1 MINLNSNMKTN
12 FLVISLLFTCFFGF
26 AQPGSISLPEL
37 SVFYTNWDNKII
49 PSIPCGDSL
58 EIKIEGATATPF
70 TWQSDENTLKGFK
83 VNVLSGT
90 RQVSIELFGVDQNKV
105 KKSYG
110 VFLYKVKPFPS
121 AQIQGS
127 TISRSNGTKVILS
140 LGIDSPFTGV
150 NFTVTGGEITIGD
163 KVCAFSGD
171 RIPAEVVAECKPED
185 RITIDVFHT
194 RNGEKQRPVSGS
206 LNVTP

>member
-1 MINLNSNMKTN
+1 MKTN

-26 AQPGSISLPEL
+26 AQSGSIALPEL

-58 EIKIEGATATPF
+58 EIKIEGGTATPF
-70 TWQSDENTLKGFK
+70 SWQSDEKTLKGFK

-90 RQVSIELFGVDQNKV
+90 RRVSIELFGIDQNKV

-121 AQIQGS
+121 AQIQGTS
-127 TISRSNGTKVILS
+127 ISRSSGTKVIVG
-140 LGIDSPFTGV
+140 LGADSPFTGV
-150 NFTVTGGEITIGD
+150 NFTVTGGEITVGD
-163 KVCAFSGD
+163 RVFVFSGD
-171 RIPAEVVAECKPED
+171 RIPGAFVKESKPGN
-185 RITIDVFHT
+185 RIALDVFYT
-194 RNGEKQRPVSGS
+194 RNGERQSPISGS
-206 LNVTP
+206 LKVVP